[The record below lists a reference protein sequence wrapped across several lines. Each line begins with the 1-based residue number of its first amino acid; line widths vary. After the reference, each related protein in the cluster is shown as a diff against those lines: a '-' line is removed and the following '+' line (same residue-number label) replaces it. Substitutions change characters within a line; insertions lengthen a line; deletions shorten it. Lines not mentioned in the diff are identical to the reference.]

1 MCSVF
6 SRRESAYVRIIS
18 NGVIAWV
25 QRLEIPGPAVNNS
38 RLPSSKTHQQKVV
51 IVIESLGVM
60 VLHKV
65 SNISARLAPS
75 AIISNAWSAVV
86 GKARPVLLQKRKLKR
101 RPGTVIGHG
110 PKPSA
115 VVLNNRAADR

>member
-65 SNISARLAPS
+65 SNISARLAPRLS
-75 AIISNAWSAVV
+75 
-86 GKARPVLLQKRKLKR
+86 PM
-101 RPGTVIGHG
+101 HG
-110 PKPSA
+110 QRSSVKHVQSYFKS
-115 VVLNNRAADR
+115 VN